1 MLAEALETLAPY
13 GFFRVVADEGASV
26 EPVLKSLAERLARQ
40 ECSGTLERAFAQE
53 AYLAAHDRARRFRG
67 VCANL
72 CVRTKPV
79 KLSSQQKRVLEL
91 LARGLRNAEIADEC
105 GLTLPTV
112 KSHVQAAYRKLDVH
126 TAPDAVL
133 KARELG
139 LL

>member
-1 MLAEALETLAPY
+1 ML
-13 GFFRVVADEGASV
+13 
-26 EPVLKSLAERLARQ
+26 K
-40 ECSGTLERAFAQE
+40 
-53 AYLAAHDRARRFRG
+53 
-67 VCANL
+67 
-72 CVRTKPV
+72 
-79 KLSSQQKRVLEL
+79 L

-126 TAPDAVL
+126 SAPDAVL